1 MLKDKVCIVTGAA
14 SGIGLA
20 IAETFAKDGAKVVM
34 ADINEDKLQEEAK
47 SIGGLY
53 LKVDLSKKED
63 CKALVDF
70 TVSNFSTVDVLA
82 NIAGIQTVSPI
93 EDFPEEK
100 WQFMIDLMLTAP
112 FLLTKYVWPYMK
124 EKGWGRIINMGS
136 IHGLIA
142 SEYKVAYI
150 SAKHGLGG
158 LTRTSAVEGGKY
170 GITCNMICP
179 SYVRTPLVDKQIA
192 DQAKTHGIPEDKVV
206 SDIMLSKAF
215 VKKLLEPKDI
225 GEVAKFLCSDT
236 GDYITGSMLT
246 IDCGWTA
253 S

>member
-1 MLKDKVCIVTGAA
+1 
-14 SGIGLA
+14 
-20 IAETFAKDGAKVVM
+20 M
-34 ADINEDKLQEEAK
+34 ADINEAKLQEEAK

-150 SAKHGLGG
+150 SAKHGLG
-158 LTRTSAVEGGKY
+158 AVSYTHLGASKY
-170 GITCNMICP
+170 
-179 SYVRTPLVDKQIA
+179 S
-192 DQAKTHGIPEDKVV
+192 
-206 SDIMLSKAF
+206 
-215 VKKLLEPKDI
+215 
-225 GEVAKFLCSDT
+225 
-236 GDYITGSMLT
+236 
-246 IDCGWTA
+246 
-253 S
+253 